1 MLGTFDGVLLGTEIG
16 KSALMRIGLKIVRPI
31 VEASVKTLFRVTV
44 TFVSAVATFYFVY
57 WVGGALV
64 FSALP
69 GWIAL
74 VGAGLVAIVAAR
86 YVWVRTA
93 SAASSLV
100 SSVLVG
106 ALVTGAVAFSAGF
119 FGPIV
124 FAPSANQGP
133 LLGIFITGPLVFLL
147 GGGGRCSL
155 LVRATPL
162 AKQSMTVPPNRSLN
176 RTSRRRRLRAVRS
189 RPISLVRWADRAWI
203 TIAPNSRLTEAR
215 TLRC

>member
-1 MLGTFDGVLLGTEIG
+1 M
-16 KSALMRIGLKIVRPI
+16 
-31 VEASVKTLFRVTV
+31 KTLFRVAV

-74 VGAGLVAIVAAR
+74 VGATLVAIVAAR

-93 SAASSLV
+93 SAESSLV

-133 LLGIFITGPLVFLL
+133 MLGIFITGPLGFLL
-147 GGGGRCSL
+147 GGVGGA
-155 LVRATPL
+155 VYWFA
-162 AKQSMTVPPNRSLN
+162 
-176 RTSRRRRLRAVRS
+176 RRRS
-189 RPISLVRWADRAWI
+189 QS
-203 TIAPNSRLTEAR
+203 SQ
-215 TLRC
+215 